1 MYPNEVIYEEAGKM
15 MIMTTMAIKKKGLMR
30 PSQLLS
36 VMQFVASD
44 SLWEEEVV
52 LLRRISCAFTKFVGF
67 SKLEWCVHF
76 QLHSYQ
82 GCIMISM
89 IFDISQLQNLK
100 KKNMVWGI
108 HRVQLHFC
116 VLGQI
121 CQNKLLVMLL
131 PHPKIK
137 GFKFWHCECPWN
149 LKSGLKVQNG
159 KLSRQNSINVVK
171 AFPDQMQN
179 CEGKENCGK

>member
-1 MYPNEVIYEEAGKM
+1 MYLDLSFVCWIVECHYSCNFFRWNNRLGICTQMRSFMKRLVKWWWWRRWQSR
-15 MIMTTMAIKKKGLMR
+15 KKGLMR

-44 SLWEEEVV
+44 SLWEEEVA

-121 CQNKLLVMLL
+121 CQN
-131 PHPKIK
+131 
-137 GFKFWHCECPWN
+137 
-149 LKSGLKVQNG
+149 
-159 KLSRQNSINVVK
+159 
-171 AFPDQMQN
+171 
-179 CEGKENCGK
+179 

>member
-1 MYPNEVIYEEAGKM
+1 MYLDLSFVCWIVECHYSCNFFRWNNRLGICTQMRSFMKRLVKWWWWRWWQSR
-15 MIMTTMAIKKKGLMR
+15 KKGLMR

-76 QLHSYQ
+76 WLHSYQ

-121 CQNKLLVMLL
+121 CQN
-131 PHPKIK
+131 
-137 GFKFWHCECPWN
+137 
-149 LKSGLKVQNG
+149 
-159 KLSRQNSINVVK
+159 
-171 AFPDQMQN
+171 
-179 CEGKENCGK
+179 

>member
-1 MYPNEVIYEEAGKM
+1 MYLDLSFVCWIVECHYSCHFFRWNNRLGICTQMRSFMKRLVKWWWWRWWQSR
-15 MIMTTMAIKKKGLMR
+15 KKGLMR

-44 SLWEEEVV
+44 SLWEEEVA

-100 KKNMVWGI
+100 TKNMVWGI

-121 CQNKLLVMLL
+121 CQN
-131 PHPKIK
+131 
-137 GFKFWHCECPWN
+137 
-149 LKSGLKVQNG
+149 
-159 KLSRQNSINVVK
+159 
-171 AFPDQMQN
+171 
-179 CEGKENCGK
+179 

>member
-1 MYPNEVIYEEAGKM
+1 MYRDVSFVCWIVECHYSCNFSRWNNRLGICTQMRSFMKRLVKWWWWRWWQSR
-15 MIMTTMAIKKKGLMR
+15 KKGLMR

-44 SLWEEEVV
+44 SLWEEEVA

-121 CQNKLLVMLL
+121 CQN
-131 PHPKIK
+131 
-137 GFKFWHCECPWN
+137 
-149 LKSGLKVQNG
+149 
-159 KLSRQNSINVVK
+159 
-171 AFPDQMQN
+171 
-179 CEGKENCGK
+179 